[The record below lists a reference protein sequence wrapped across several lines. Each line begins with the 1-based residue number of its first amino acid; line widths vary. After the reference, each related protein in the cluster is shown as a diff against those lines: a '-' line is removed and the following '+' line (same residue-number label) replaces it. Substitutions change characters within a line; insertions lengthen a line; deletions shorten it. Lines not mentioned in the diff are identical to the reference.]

1 MIDGALELA
10 KAGWHIFPVQPRGK
24 QPLVRWRD
32 ESTCDLE
39 KVQAW
44 WGQWP
49 DANVGIDCGK
59 SGLVVVDYDGVEA
72 PDAQT
77 LSVKTG
83 RGVHHYFANDGEPVP
98 NSASMIGEKVDV
110 RGEGGYVLAPP
121 SVHPSGALYEWSNL
135 YDVEPLPEE
144 LRSKM
149 VRKVEPRETPVATSS
164 VPSEGWGNKILRSE
178 AAIVRTTGEGRR
190 NHQLFESALR
200 VLSAAKGGHLDVQL
214 ARQELMAAA
223 NDAGLDPYEANRTID
238 SAWDRASVR
247 NPPERMGGQDRPHM
261 GTVLPDEPVDG
272 WDPMSLQQLMELPPP
287 RWLVPQ
293 LIVEGMNW
301 LVGEQKIG
309 KTFLALDAALTLA
322 RQERV
327 LYFAGEGVSGLG
339 VRIQAWISYHREDP
353 SGMMVF
359 PFVPKLNRPGDPE
372 RFLATVDKLKP
383 QLVVVDTFARSMAGA
398 DENSAMEVGRFIS
411 MIDEARERCGTSS
424 LILHH
429 PAKNGLGYRGSGA
442 IAGAADMLTVLS
454 EDETVPG
461 SLTLTYDDVKDF
473 EEPPSRHFQLRRHAN
488 SAIMYPSAMVAR

>member
-1 MIDGALELA
+1 MIEGALELA
-10 KAGWHIFPVQPRGK
+10 NAGWHIFPVQPRGK
-24 QPLVRWRD
+24 QPLVKWRE
-32 ESTCDLE
+32 ESTNDTA
-39 KVQAW
+39 KVESW

-72 PDAQT
+72 PDVHT
-77 LSVKTG
+77 LAVKTG
-83 RGVHHYFANDGEPVP
+83 RGVHHYFANGGDPVP
-98 NSASMIGEKVDV
+98 NSASMLEDHVDV

-121 SVHPSGALYEWSNL
+121 SVHPSGALYEWSNF
-135 YDVEPLPEE
+135 YSPAPLPLE
-144 LRSKM
+144 LRDRM
-149 VRKVEPRETPVATSS
+149 VRKPEQREKPVATST
-164 VPSEGWGNKILRSE
+164 VPSEGWGGKILQSE

-223 NDAGLDPYEANRTID
+223 NDAGLDPYEANRTLD
-238 SAWDRASVR
+238 SAWERASVR
-247 NPPERMGGQDRPHM
+247 NPPERQLPAGVGVR
-261 GTVLPDEPVDG
+261 LPDEPADA
-272 WDPMSLQQLMELPPP
+272 WEPMSLEQLMELPPP
-287 RWLVPQ
+287 KWLVPL

-322 RQERV
+322 RTERV

-339 VRIQAWISYHREDP
+339 VRIQSWMSYHQANP
-353 SGMMVF
+353 SGLRVF

-372 RFLATVDKLKP
+372 RFLATVESLQP
-383 QLVVVDTFARSMAGA
+383 QLVVIDTFARAMAGA

-411 MIDEARERCGTSS
+411 MVDEARERTGCSS

-442 IAGAADMLTVLS
+442 IAGAADLLVVLS
-454 EDETVPG
+454 EDESVPG

-473 EEPPSRHFQLRRHAN
+473 EEPPSRHFQLRRHDH
-488 SAIMYPSAMVAR
+488 SAIIYPSAMVQR